1 MENQEKLED
10 LCGGAN
16 KAYRLLQLWYQV
28 KDNHIE
34 TMFSQRNNTLERKF
48 INRAINEGYST
59 EAINFFLDNF

>member
-10 LCGGAN
+10 LCGGVN

-28 KDNHIE
+28 KDNHIK
-34 TMFSQRNNTLERKF
+34 TMFSENTMLERKF
-48 INRAINEGYST
+48 INRASNEGYST